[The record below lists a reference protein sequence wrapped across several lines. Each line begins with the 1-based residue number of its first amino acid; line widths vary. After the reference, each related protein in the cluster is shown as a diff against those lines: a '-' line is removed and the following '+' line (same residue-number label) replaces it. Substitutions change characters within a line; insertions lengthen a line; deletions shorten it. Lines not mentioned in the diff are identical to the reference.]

1 MENTMYQQ
9 APSDFRGQP
18 AQCIKRLSDNAF
30 IPFDNQNTD
39 YVAYLAW
46 LAEGNE
52 PLPADQP
59 E

>member
-1 MENTMYQQ
+1 MYQQ
-9 APSDFRGQP
+9 TKPIFEGQP

-30 IPFDNQNTD
+30 IPFDQQNTD

-52 PLPADQP
+52 PLAADSPEEQP
-59 E
+59 